1 MPGIIENEFGKITIA
16 EDIVATLV
24 GYAAGENYG
33 IVGMN
38 SKKASDTILQLV
50 GTTNHKRGV
59 KVTVVED
66 GTVMDIDLYITVV
79 YGVSL
84 PAVAKNAMENV
95 RYRVED
101 LTGLKV
107 RNVNVHIEGIR
118 L

>member
-59 KVTVVED
+59 KVTV
-66 GTVMDIDLYITVV
+66 G
-79 YGVSL
+79 GSL

-118 L
+118 V

>member
-59 KVTVVED
+59 KD

-118 L
+118 V